1 MIEIEFKKEAIERLL
16 KKHNNKLSYPTQV
29 KIQRLVDNGTQ
40 GLNPY
45 VLSSLCK
52 DLECLPTD
60 ILRVV

>member
-1 MIEIEFKKEAIERLL
+1 MIEFKTEVIERLR
-16 KKHNNKLSYPTQV
+16 KKHNLKLSHLTQA
-29 KIQRLVDNGTQ
+29 KIQRLVDNGAQ
-40 GLNPY
+40 KLNPY